1 MKNMNRLSVMKLSG
15 AVLISLLLCLATA
28 GAQES
33 DKGMEKVAQAQS
45 GCTLLRPLSWNG
57 GGVTCLEKPTT
68 PLSMANGQTYTAI
81 ASPTLLFGSGKTTVK
96 CSYGRIST
104 VKSYCKKSGGVLN

>member
-1 MKNMNRLSVMKLSG
+1 MKNMNRRSVMKLSG
-15 AVLISLLLCLATA
+15 AVLISLVLSLSVA

-33 DKGMEKVAQAQS
+33 NKDMQRVAQAKS

-68 PLSMANGQTYTAI
+68 PLSMANGQTYTAV
-81 ASPTLLFGSGKTTVK
+81 ASPTALFGSGKSTVK
-96 CSYGRIST
+96 CLYGRIST
-104 VKSYCKKSGGVLN
+104 VKSYCKKSGGVPR